1 MKWLW
6 QCVVRTSSL
15 LILTAA
21 FLLVLVGLMTYDD
34 GRSASF
40 SVIFLAFTIIMI
52 LMIFWNFFTDNSAT
66 QKIPGANP
74 GVLEQKT
81 NLNPD
86 EGIELSENNSIP
98 NPLDSGLDIPL
109 M

>member
-1 MKWLW
+1 
-6 QCVVRTSSL
+6 
-15 LILTAA
+15 
-21 FLLVLVGLMTYDD
+21 
-34 GRSASF
+34 
-40 SVIFLAFTIIMI
+40 
-52 LMIFWNFFTDNSAT
+52 MIFWNFFTDNSAT